1 MRYADN
7 STLKQ
12 HSVPGLP
19 LPAAVNR
26 GTGVLL
32 GHNTNS
38 LALQFRMKTPSHREA
53 WSTGTDFRAWENIG
67 NKVFLAFFP
76 NVREV

>member
-1 MRYADN
+1 
-7 STLKQ
+7 L
-12 HSVPGLP
+12 PG
-19 LPAAVNR
+19 AVNR

-53 WSTGTDFRAWENIG
+53 WSTGTELQSVGKHR
-67 NKVFLAFFP
+67 KQVFLALFP
-76 NVREV
+76 NVREDTEMT